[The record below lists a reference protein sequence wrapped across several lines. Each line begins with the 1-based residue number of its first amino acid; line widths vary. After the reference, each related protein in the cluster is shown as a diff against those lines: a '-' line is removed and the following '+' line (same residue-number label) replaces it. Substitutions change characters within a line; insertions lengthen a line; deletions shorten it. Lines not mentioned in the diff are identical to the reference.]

1 MFNIGDFARLGG
13 VSVRMLRHYDAI
25 GLLRPADVDPGS
37 GYRYYDAPQL
47 QRLNRVIA
55 LKELGF
61 KLQQVQSILDVEV
74 SVEELHGM
82 LRLRRAQLEAQIA
95 ADANRLGRVEA
106 RLRAIE
112 SEGHMKTQDVVLK
125 GVAPVRLAELTEVA
139 ASYEPDAI
147 GPVIQPLYE
156 ELERRL
162 NEARITPVGPPVA
175 YYEPAGE
182 SAEAVRVHAGMPVE
196 ENGAAG
202 HDLAIVALPP
212 IESAATLLHRG
223 AMDNVDGS
231 YQTLAHWIEENGYRT
246 DGFHREVYLE
256 CPAVREDWVT
266 ELQVA
271 VAPSGASA

>member
-25 GLLRPADVDPGS
+25 GLLRPAHVDPDS
-37 GYRYYDAPQL
+37 GYRSYDAPQL

-61 KLQQVQSILDVEV
+61 KLQQVQSILDDEV

-82 LRLRRAQLEAQIA
+82 LRLRRAQLEAQMA
-95 ADANRLGRVEA
+95 ADASRLGRVEA

-112 SEGHMKTQDVVLK
+112 SEGHMNTQDVVLK
-125 GVAPVRLAELTEVA
+125 GVTPVRLAELTDVA
-139 ASYEPDAI
+139 ASYEADAI
-147 GPVIQPLYE
+147 GPVIRPLYE
-156 ELERRL
+156 ELGRRL
-162 NEARITPVGPPVA
+162 EAAGITPVGPPVA
-175 YYEPAGE
+175 YYEPSGE
-182 SAEAVRVHAGMPVE
+182 SNEAVTVHAGLPVD

-202 HDLAIVALPP
+202 HDFAIVDLPP

-223 AMDNVDGS
+223 AMDDVDGS
-231 YQTLAHWIEENGYRT
+231 YQTLAHWIEEHGYRT

-256 CPAVREDWVT
+256 CPAAREDWVT

-271 VAPSGASA
+271 VAPERS